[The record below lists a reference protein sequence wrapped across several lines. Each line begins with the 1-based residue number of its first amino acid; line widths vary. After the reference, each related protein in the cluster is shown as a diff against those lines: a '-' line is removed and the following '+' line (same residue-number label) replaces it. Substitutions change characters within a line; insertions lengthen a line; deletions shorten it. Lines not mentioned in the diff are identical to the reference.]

1 MKTFTL
7 NLFIAFFLSPVAFH
21 AQNITTVEAKTDD
34 ISNNLDLELV
44 ATLFGEAIDL
54 EDFEYSLNNP
64 YTRVSNLD
72 LNEDGEVDYL
82 RVVAN
87 SMDNAHL
94 ITIQAVL
101 GFDHYQDVA
110 TIDVE
115 KNSDGEAHV
124 QVVGDEYLY
133 GSNYV
138 VDVLF
143 QFLPDIIDF
152 LWDLIFNP
160 WKSSYSYNNYP
171 SYYRTCEPYP
181 TNIYAQNVLI
191 QNNTYNIYCY
201 TTVRKSETCK
211 ELQYRNRRNDYEI
224 KYPTK
229 SFANRNKGLI
239 NKYEVDQKIS
249 YTETKSQ
256 KINEIKISTGK
267 KVLKEWKPASGI
279 AGGSSL
285 VKNNKVSVS
294 SESTFIKPQNGTSY
308 NSQSLNNS
316 AKQSSSKSTTY
327 KSSSRKNNSYKS
339 NANSSGSSSNK
350 STYKPSSRKSNNTYQ
365 PSSRKSSSSNNNK
378 SSYKPASSKSSN
390 SYKSS
395 SRSSSN
401 KKSTYKPANSKPN
414 NTYKSSSK
422 SSNQSSSKKSTY
434 KPTSTKS
441 NNAKQSSSKNSSRPS
456 KKY

>member
-1 MKTFTL
+1 MRTFTI
-7 NLFIAFFLSPVAFH
+7 NLFITTLISLGNLH
-21 AQNITTVEAKTDD
+21 AQEITTVEAKSDD

-54 EDFEYSLNNP
+54 EDFEYSLNNS

-115 KNSDGEAHV
+115 KNSIGETQV

-133 GSNYV
+133 GPNYI

-152 LWDLIFNP
+152 IWDLIFHP
-160 WKSSYSYNNYP
+160 WKSSYGYNNYP
-171 SYYRTCEPYP
+171 SYYQSCQPYP

-191 QNNTYNIYCY
+191 QNNTYNIYSY

-224 KYPTK
+224 KHPTK
-229 SFANRNKGLI
+229 SFAYRNAGIKNKQELI
-239 NKYEVDQKIS
+239 QKKSSVAI
-249 YTETKSQ
+249 KSQ
-256 KINEIKISTGK
+256 KVNEIPISTGK
-267 KVLKEWKPASGI
+267 KVLKEWKPASEM
-279 AGGSSL
+279 AGGISL

-294 SESTFIKPQNGTSY
+294 THKTFIKPKTKTSY
-308 NSQSLNNS
+308 NTLNSDNS
-316 AKQSSSKSTTY
+316 SNGSSENIISF
-327 KSSSRKNNSYKS
+327 KSSNRKS
-339 NANSSGSSSNK
+339 NKSGSSISSRSGNNK
-350 STYKPSSRKSNNTYQ
+350 STYKPVSTKPTKIYKSN
-365 PSSRKSSSSNNNK
+365 SSSS
-378 SSYKPASSKSSN
+378 SS
-390 SYKSS
+390 
-395 SRSSSN
+395 
-401 KKSTYKPANSKPN
+401 
-414 NTYKSSSK
+414 
-422 SSNQSSSKKSTY
+422 KSTY
-434 KPTSTKS
+434 KPTSTKPDKTYKS
-441 NNAKQSSSKNSSRPS
+441 NSSSSSRSGSNKSAYKPASSKSKSTNKSKGNSSS
-456 KKY
+456 SSIKKKKT